1 MTSIA
6 LTHDQADADHERRR
20 RLRRMRIVATSF
32 LIAAAVVFVL
42 TLDGQGWVG
51 YVHAASEAAMVGAIA
66 DWFAV
71 TALFKRPL
79 GLPIP
84 HTALIPRKKEQL
96 GASLQEFVSENFM
109 QAQIVTE
116 RIEDAEVARRAGEW
130 LAAPRHARRVVA
142 EGSQIGADILEAISP
157 EDVAAVWNDVVVP
170 RLVAE
175 QMSPAVGQLLGE
187 IVDDGAHAGL
197 VDLVL
202 DELSGWIDRHPE
214 RITGLVTERAPGWAP
229 EWANRLVA
237 DRILREVTSWL
248 RDIRDDRGHSA
259 RQALDHWLV
268 ELAEDLQHDEETM
281 AAAERLKARLL
292 NQPKAVATATRLW
305 DAFRQAA
312 VTALRDDDGLLRH
325 RLTAEVISFAERLQH
340 DPALA
345 DRVNRAVRDAA
356 GHLVERYGPEV
367 ASIISATVDRWDGKE
382 TARRVELLAGRDLQ
396 FIRINGTVVGG
407 LVGLVLHALVSVL
420 G

>member
-6 LTHDQADADHERRR
+6 LSPDVAGADHERRR

-32 LIAAAVVFVL
+32 LFAAAVVFVL
-42 TLDGQGWVG
+42 TLDGRGWVG

-109 QAQIVTE
+109 QPQIVKE
-116 RIEDAEVARRAGEW
+116 RIEEAQVARRAGEW
-130 LAAPRHARRVVA
+130 LAAPRHAERIVA
-142 EGSQIGADILEAISP
+142 EGAQIGADVLEAISP
-157 EDVAAVWNDVVVP
+157 ADVEAIWNEVVVP
-170 RLVAE
+170 RLVDE
-175 QMSPAVGQLLGE
+175 RISPAVGQLLGE
-187 IVDDGAHAGL
+187 IVDDGAHTGL
-197 VDLVL
+197 VDLML

-237 DRILREVTSWL
+237 ERILREVTTWL
-248 RDIRDDRGHSA
+248 ADIRDDQEHSA
-259 RQALDHWLV
+259 RRALDHWLAD
-268 ELAEDLQHDEETM
+268 LADDLQHDDETM
-281 AAAERLKARLL
+281 EAAERLKARLL
-292 NQPKAVATATRLW
+292 SQPKAVATATRLW
-305 DAFRQAA
+305 EAFRQTA
-312 VTALRDDDGLLRH
+312 VTALRDDDGLLR
-325 RLTAEVISFAERLQH
+325 RRIISEVIAFAERLQH

-345 DRVNRAVRDAA
+345 ARVDRAVSDAA

-367 ASIISATVDRWDGKE
+367 ATIISATVDRWDGKE

-407 LVGLVLHALVSVL
+407 LVGLVLHALVSLL